1 MEYTIKIG
9 NAVPV
14 FSKAEFPRLV
24 AQWKV
29 EDEESKDAPC
39 PPGDEF
45 LKQSNRRA
53 HSYFAWRDLMQ
64 KAGLWSLFLHPY
76 KGLIVNRP
84 GCVGIEPA
92 DAASVRA
99 ALIRYRK
106 TATLPAGKGI
116 DHDYDLARLEW
127 LDFWVHWAIATCE
140 TPAIE
145 NS

>member
-14 FSKAEFPRLV
+14 FSKDEFPRLV

-29 EDEESKDAPC
+29 EDAQSKDAPC

-45 LKQSNRRA
+45 LEQANYRSP
-53 HSYFAWRDLMQ
+53 SYAAWQDLIEQ
-64 KAGLWSLFLHPY
+64 VGLRNLFYHPLN
-76 KGLIVNRP
+76 GLMANHP
-84 GCVGIEPA
+84 GCVGIDPA

-106 TATLPAGKGI
+106 TATMPAGEGI

-127 LDFWVHWAIATCE
+127 LDFWMHWAIENCE

>member
-1 MEYTIKIG
+1 MGYTIKIG

-29 EDEESKDAPC
+29 EDAESKGAPC
-39 PPGDEF
+39 PPGDEAEWQE
-45 LKQSNRRA
+45 LIEQV
-53 HSYFAWRDLMQ
+53 
-64 KAGLWSLFLHPY
+64 GLWGMFYHPLN
-76 KGLIVNRP
+76 GLMANHP
-84 GCVGIEPA
+84 GCVGIEPT

-106 TATLPAGKGI
+106 TATLPAGEGI
-116 DHDYDLARLEW
+116 NHDYNLARLEW
-127 LDFWVHWAIATCE
+127 LDFWMHWAIATCE